1 MERLLKTIEANQFHI
16 QPFNLNYTTLL
27 RKHLLRWYLDNGVRF
42 SLNKI
47 EKKSINFREGSNL
60 ELIEKDLVYRV
71 SKEKKHDL
79 VNAVEATSLKSLRK
93 EIELF
98 NGCSLKRTATNLV
111 FADGN
116 PEAEVMLL
124 GEAPGEE
131 EDKLGKPFVGS
142 AGKLL
147 DKMLA
152 AINQDR
158 TNTYLSNIVF
168 WRPPG
173 NRNPTEEEIKSCL
186 PFVIRHIEI
195 IKPKI
200 LILAGA
206 ISAKTILNN
215 NSEGITKLRGK
226 WYHKSLGASNHKVK
240 IMPIFH
246 PAFLLRQPA
255 RKREAW
261 EDLKEIRLEI
271 ENSA

>member
-1 MERLLKTIEANQFHI
+1 M
-16 QPFNLNYTTLL
+16 NYTTLL
-27 RKHLLRWYLDNGVRF
+27 RKYFLRWYLDNGVRF
-42 SLNKI
+42 SLNRI
-47 EKKSINFREGSNL
+47 EKKSSNFREDSDP
-60 ELIEKDLVYRV
+60 ELIEKDLVYEV
-71 SKEKKHDL
+71 SKEKKYDL
-79 VNAVEATSLKSLRK
+79 ENTVEANSLDSLRK

-116 PEAEVMLL
+116 PKARVMLL

-186 PFVIRHIEI
+186 PFVTRHIEI

-215 NSEGITKLRGK
+215 SSEGITKLRGK
-226 WYHKSLGASNHKVK
+226 WHHKNLGTSNHNVK

-271 ENSA
+271 DNST